1 MREMRVYVL
10 GAGASVDAGYP
21 LASGLGRSLAAWIR
35 TLPQEHQYR
44 RSLRQIKRAYGT
56 LDNFEAVLADLM
68 TCPPGSPAAGLR
80 PAVRPDLLSDLKEA
94 IREHFD
100 IIRTA
105 PAPLYAQLAHCLR
118 RGDLVVT
125 YNYDLGLERAL
136 GEAGLWNIGTGY
148 GFPIGD
154 GQQPSPIDVLKLHG
168 STNWRALLFG
178 GVTGNG
184 YFGGHHDSLGDRPVL
199 CSRPDQEYFGLPDF
213 VDPLCVGLDTVCR
226 LLAMIMP
233 ALPKT
238 FYFATIF
245 GHEWKPFW
253 DSLWRRA
260 EDAIARAEE
269 LVIIGYSMPAADGRA
284 RELLLGTIN
293 KAVRLTICCG
303 SATPTL
309 EEEFHDHGFTS
320 ILHIAD
326 PTFAGFLA
334 HLS

>member
-1 MREMRVYVL
+1 MTVYIL
-10 GAGASVDAGYP
+10 GAGASIHAGYP
-21 LASGLGRSLAAWIR
+21 LASGLGKSLAAWID
-35 TLPQEHQYR
+35 TLPQDHQYR
-44 RSLRQIKRAYGT
+44 CHLSQIIDAYGT
-56 LDNFEAVLADLM
+56 LDNFEGILTDLM
-68 TCPPGSPAAGLR
+68 TCPPGSPAASLPSAVLPYLR
-80 PAVRPDLLSDLKEA
+80 NDLQDA

-105 PAPLYAQLAHCLR
+105 PAPLYDRLAHGLR
-118 RGDLVVT
+118 RGDLVIT
-125 YNYDLGLERAL
+125 YNYDLAIECALRA
-136 GEAGLWNIGTGY
+136 AGLWEIRTGY

-154 GQQPSPIDVLKLHG
+154 VQQPSPIEVLKLHG
-168 STNWRALLFG
+168 STNWGALLFG

-184 YFGGHHDSLGDRPVL
+184 YFGGHHDSLGARPVL
-199 CSRPDQEYFGLPDF
+199 CSRPDQEYLGLPDF

-269 LVIIGYSMPAADGRA
+269 LVIIGYSMPAADERA
-284 RELLLGTIN
+284 RGLLLGTTN

-303 SATPTL
+303 NATTSL
-309 EEEFHDHGFTS
+309 QQEFRNHGFTS
-320 ILHIAD
+320 IQHIAD
-326 PTFAGFLA
+326 PTFAGFLT